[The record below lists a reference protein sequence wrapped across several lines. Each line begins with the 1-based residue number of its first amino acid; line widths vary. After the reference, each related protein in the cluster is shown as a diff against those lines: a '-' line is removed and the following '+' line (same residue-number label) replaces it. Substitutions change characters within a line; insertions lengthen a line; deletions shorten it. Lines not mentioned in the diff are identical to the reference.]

1 MVQVLDYMIFVS
13 LTTIPRRIQNL
24 NKSIESL
31 LNQTKKP
38 NKIFINIPKKYKRFR
53 EIIDNDQIPKFNDSA
68 VEITRCEDY
77 GPGTKLL
84 GSLNK
89 FEKDSLIILVDDDH
103 VYEDYMI
110 EKFFYFYSKAPNNAY
125 SFYVHPLGN
134 FGVGQGADG
143 FAVNSNSLDG
153 VKKFYDEVV
162 KTNKDLFIHDDLWTS
177 FFLFC
182 VKKVKILS
190 LQSHLRKNS
199 NNEISPI
206 YKKHSHY
213 NGLIES
219 YGKNIDEAVRNRDQ
233 IAMKSLQY
241 MFSKIS
247 QIKF

>member
-1 MVQVLDYMIFVS
+1 MIFVS
-13 LTTIPRRIQNL
+13 LTTIPQRIKNL

-31 LNQTKKP
+31 LKQTKRP
-38 NKIFINIPKKYKRFR
+38 SKIFINIPKKYKRFG
-53 EIIDNDQIPKFNDSA
+53 EIIDDDQIPKFNDSA

-89 FEKDSLIILVDDDH
+89 FERDSLIILVDDDH

-143 FAVNSNSLDG
+143 LAINSNFLDG
-153 VKKFYDEVV
+153 VRKFYDEVV
-162 KTNKDLFIHDDLWTS
+162 KTNKDLFIHDDLWIS
-177 FFLFC
+177 FFLFY
-182 VKKVKILS
+182 VKKIKILS
-190 LQSHLRKNS
+190 LQPHLKKTT
-199 NNEISPI
+199 NNETSPI
-206 YKKHSHY
+206 YKKHSQD

-219 YGKNIDEAVRNRDQ
+219 YGKNINEAIRNRDQ
-233 IAMKSLQY
+233 TAMGNLEY